1 MSKFFS
7 DETKGVNADLH
18 RHRKKHQEFIQR
30 ISELESIENKTE
42 MDEAML
48 LCYRGLLSSLEESK
62 ADVVSKIG
70 KKKH

>member
-18 RHRKKHQEFIQR
+18 RHKEQHQELTKW
-30 ISELESIENKTE
+30 ISDLVSIENKSE
-42 MDEAML
+42 MEALL
-48 LCYRGLLSSLEESK
+48 LCYRGLLSTLEESK

-70 KKKH
+70 KNKR

>member
-18 RHRKKHQEFIQR
+18 RHREQHQELTR
-30 ISELESIENKTE
+30 WISELVSIENKSE
-42 MDEAML
+42 MDEALL

>member
-18 RHRKKHQEFIQR
+18 RHRKQQQEFIQR
-30 ISELESIENKTE
+30 ISELESIENKSE